1 MANETQTYKKTF
13 SGSVGAGMGSLF
25 GGGGKSYFVLE
36 HKVSSKYHKAGE
48 AQEIIVDQV
57 ELGRDAKCAVQ
68 FDESFKTV
76 SRRHAAIVR
85 DGDNWKLIQLSQTNT
100 TFLNGRPIK
109 SEWYLQNGDEI
120 QLSVNG
126 PKLGFII
133 PTGNKSTVGSI
144 GLSRRLSLF
153 RQQALKPYK
162 TAMWSMAA
170 CILVLIIAGVGL
182 GLYQN
187 NIIKDQGAQI
197 TELVET
203 GKATQEQM
211 QQAEVRHQEALATAK
226 AERDALERQLK
237 NVKADMKKIK
247 ENSVISSDEP
257 VHVSSSKTSN
267 KSISACEPQVYF
279 IHIRKIVVSFDGD
292 TKTLENVGSGT
303 GFLLSDGRFVTARH
317 VVEPWAYPQG
327 PDDTNNLICNAVANN
342 GGKVVC
348 YLDAYSPAGK
358 HLQLVSTNAIINRS
372 GDEVVNYEGATLRL
386 ANNDANDYAY
396 FRTSELG
403 GLKYN
408 ATLSK
413 QLPVQTKLTVLGY
426 PMALGANSANDIH
439 PIYSE
444 AVVAREGLEHGYIL
458 TTATTFEYGNSGGP
472 VFATTVDD
480 ELIVVG
486 IVSAGAGRSTGMV
499 VPIAAIK

>member
-1 MANETQTYKKTF
+1 MANATQTYKKSF
-13 SGSVGAGMGSLF
+13 AGSVGAGMGSLI
-25 GGGGKSYFVLE
+25 GGGNKTYYVLE
-36 HKVSSKYHKAGE
+36 HKVSSQYHKAGE
-48 AQEIIVDQV
+48 AQEIIVDQI
-57 ELGRDAKCAVQ
+57 ELGRDSKCAVQ

-100 TFLNGRPIK
+100 TFLNGHPVK

-133 PTGNKSTVGSI
+133 PQNNKVGTI
-144 GLSRRLSLF
+144 GLSRRLSAF

-170 CILVLIIAGVGL
+170 CILLLICAGVGWGVIDHKNDL
-182 GLYQN
+182 EYRQL
-187 NIIKDQGAQI
+187 
-197 TELVET
+197 TE
-203 GKATQEQM
+203 QQM
-211 QQAEVRHQEALATAK
+211 QEAEQRHQEALDAAK
-226 AERDALERQLK
+226 AEREALEKQLR
-237 NVKADMKKIK
+237 NLKADMKKLK
-247 ENSVISSDEP
+247 GNTVVAAEEP
-257 VHVSSSKTSN
+257 KVVARSNTSN
-267 KSISACEPQVYF
+267 TAIARCEPNVYF
-279 IHIRKIVVSFDGD
+279 VHIKKIVVSYEGQ
-292 TKTLENVGSGT
+292 TKTLENIGSGT

-317 VVEPWAYPQG
+317 VVEPWAYPSG
-327 PDDTNNLICNAVANN
+327 PEDTNNLICNVIANN

-348 YLDAYSPAGK
+348 YLEAYSPTGK
-358 HLQLVSTNAIINRS
+358 QLHLVSTNAVVNRT
-372 GDEVVNYEGATLRL
+372 GDEVMNYEGATLRL
-386 ANNDANDYAY
+386 AGQDANDYAY
-396 FRTSELG
+396 FRTNERG

-408 ATLSK
+408 AALSK

-426 PMALGANSANDIH
+426 PMGIGANSPSEIH

-458 TTATTFEYGNSGGP
+458 TTATTFEHGNSGGP
-472 VFATTVDD
+472 VFATTNDE

-486 IVSAGAGRSTGMV
+486 IVSAGAGRSTGMI